1 MVKDIYPSN
10 TKFNRSLNFQKLG
23 KLISKNQE
31 NIYLNGLYGSSITF
45 FLIDLFSNV
54 KKPIFFITDNKEES
68 SYIYTDIVE
77 QLGENY
83 CSLLPSSFNKFST
96 KSINKDQVL
105 SRTKILEKIYSNEPR
120 VYVSNCEGIIEK
132 IPAKNVNTNYEILL
146 NKNDQVS
153 LYELNEKLFEIE
165 YTKEDF
171 VQSPGDFAIRGNILD
186 VFSYSNENPIR
197 IQFDDDKI
205 ERIRE
210 FNIDTQYS
218 INDIKKIKISPNI
231 NSKLLDKNESV
242 INIINNDCI
251 VVINSLELINEEFKK
266 LNPSNDLNYYNHKK
280 FNEEIKNKLTL
291 FLNNRTEKLFYDFKI
306 KPQPSFNKNFN
317 LLNDSLTDFFK
328 KGYKLNLLFST
339 FEQSERFKQILD
351 KYDREYEYKSI
362 IKPIYRGFINENEK
376 KLYFSDHEIF
386 NRFHKF
392 KLSKRFSKS
401 KRIKISEL
409 NKLEPGDYVTHI
421 DHCVGIF
428 KGLTKIEVN
437 GAKQEALKLNYGER
451 DPGYLS
457 VHLFHKISKYN
468 SKDGTKPR
476 IYKLGSGAW
485 DKLKNKAKLKV
496 KKLAFDLIKSYA
508 KRKISKGF
516 VYKKDSSIQN
526 ELEASFL
533 YVETEDQIKAN
544 KDVKMDMESSYPMDR
559 LICGDVGFGK
569 TEIAIRAAFKAVDNG
584 KQVIILVPTT
594 ILAFQHYKTFT
605 KRFEDFPISFDYL
618 NRFRSEKDKNKI
630 ISDINSGKLDII
642 IGTHQVVNDK
652 IKYPKLGLLIV
663 DEEQKFGVN
672 VKEKIRSLKENIDI
686 LTLTATP
693 IPRTLQYSLMSARD
707 LSIINTPPPN
717 RVPIQS
723 EVIRFDK
730 NLIRNSIEFEI
741 QRGGQVFFVHNRI
754 DNINEFGIWLQE
766 LVPFAKIG
774 VAHGRIDG
782 KKLEKIM
789 LEFINNEFDILLST
803 TIIESGLDVPNANT
817 IFINNA
823 QNFGLSDLHQM
834 RGRVGR
840 SNKNAFC
847 FFITPPISTITHDA
861 KKRITAINQYSDLG
875 SGFNI
880 SMKDLEIRGAGDILG
895 GEQSGFINDIGFE
908 TYQKILSEAVN
919 ELKNSEFKRLF
930 KDYRI
935 DESIKEETIIDSD
948 LEILFP
954 TTYIPSSVERLNL
967 YQKLSII
974 ENNEELEL
982 FKIRLIDR
990 FGYLPNETV
999 NLLESVKLK
1008 WIGKELGFRKIVL
1021 KNKKMLCYFIKDQK
1035 NHFFKQKTFVR
1046 IMQNIN
1052 KINDCKIKEL
1062 EKNGLINLYVVFYKI
1077 DSIEKALNSL
1087 NGL

>member
-132 IPAKNVNTNYEILL
+132 IPDKNGNTNYEILL

-153 LYELNEKLFEIE
+153 LYELNEKLFELE

-291 FLNNRTEKLFYDFKI
+291 FLNNRTENLFYDFKI

-421 DHCVGIF
+421 DHGVGIF

-437 GAKQEALKLNYGER
+437 GAKQEAIKLNYGER
-451 DPGYLS
+451 DTVYLS

-508 KRKISKGF
+508 KRKISEGF

-605 KRFEDFPISFDYL
+605 KRFKDFPISFDYL

-652 IKYPKLGLLIV
+652 IIYPKLGLLIV

-672 VKEKIRSLKENIDI
+672 VKEKIRSLKENIDV

-707 LSIINTPPPN
+707 LSIINSPPPN

-754 DNINEFGIWLQE
+754 DNINEFGIWLKE

-847 FFITPPISTITHDA
+847 FFITPPISTITNDA

-880 SMKDLEIRGAGDILG
+880 SMKDLEIRGAGDVLG

-930 KDYRI
+930 KDDRI

-1062 EKNGLINLYVVFYKI
+1062 EKNGLINLYVVFDKI

>member
-1 MVKDIYPSN
+1 MIKDIYPSN

-23 KLISKNQE
+23 KLISNNQE

-54 KKPIFFITDNKEES
+54 KKPIFFITESKEES

-96 KSINKDQVL
+96 KSVNKDLVL
-105 SRTKILEKIYSNEPR
+105 SRTKILEKIYSNEPSI
-120 VYVSNCEGIIEK
+120 YISNCEGIIEK
-132 IPAKNVNTNYEILL
+132 IPAKNGNTNYEILISE
-146 NKNDQVS
+146 NDQLS
-153 LYELNEKLFEIE
+153 LYELNEKLFELE

-171 VQSPGDFAIRGNILD
+171 VQSPGDFALRGNILD

-231 NSKLLDKNESV
+231 NSELLDKNDSV
-242 INIINNDCI
+242 INIINNDYI
-251 VVINSLELINEEFKK
+251 VVINSLELINEELKK
-266 LNPSNDLNYYNHKK
+266 LNPSNDLNYYNQKK

-291 FLNNRTEKLFYDFKI
+291 FLNKKTEKVFYDFKI

-328 KGYKLNLLFST
+328 KGYKLNLFFST

-351 KYDREYEYKSI
+351 KYEREYEYKSI
-362 IKPIYRGFINENEK
+362 IKPMYRGFINENEK

-421 DHCVGIF
+421 DHGVGIF

-437 GAKQEALKLNYGER
+437 GAKQEAIKLNYGER
-451 DPGYLS
+451 DTVYLS

-468 SKDGTKPR
+468 SKDGTRPR

-485 DKLKNKAKLKV
+485 EKLKNKAKLKV

-508 KRKISKGF
+508 KRKISEGF

-584 KQVIILVPTT
+584 KQVVILVPTT

-630 ISDINSGKLDII
+630 ISDINSGKLDIV

-672 VKEKIRSLKENIDI
+672 VKEKIRSLKENIDV

-723 EVIRFDK
+723 EVVRFDNK
-730 NLIRNSIEFEI
+730 LIRDSIQFEI

-754 DNINEFGIWLQE
+754 DNINEFGIWLQD
-766 LVPFAKIG
+766 LVPYAKIR
-774 VAHGRIDG
+774 VAHGRING

-847 FFITPPISTITHDA
+847 FFITPPISAINNDA
-861 KKRITAINQYSDLG
+861 KKRITAINQYSELG

-880 SMKDLEIRGAGDILG
+880 SMKDLEIRGSGDILG

-919 ELKNSEFKRLF
+919 ELKNTEFKRLF
-930 KDYRI
+930 KDDQI
-935 DESIKEETIIDSD
+935 DESTKEETIIDSD

-954 TTYIPSSVERLNL
+954 TTYIPSSIERLNL

-974 ENNEELEL
+974 ENNGELEL
-982 FKIRLIDR
+982 FKNQLIDR
-990 FGYLPNETV
+990 FGYLPIETV

-1021 KNKKMLCYFIKDQK
+1021 KNKKMLCYFIKDHK
-1035 NHFFKQKTFVR
+1035 NNFFKQKTFDR

-1052 KINDCKIKEL
+1052 KVNDCKIQQL
-1062 EKNGLINLYVVFYKI
+1062 EKNGLKNLYVVFEKI
-1077 DSIEKALNSL
+1077 DSIDKALIYL
-1087 NGL
+1087 NRL

>member
-132 IPAKNVNTNYEILL
+132 IPAKNSNTNYEILL

-153 LYELNEKLFEIE
+153 LYELNEKLFELE
-165 YTKEDF
+165 YSKEDF

-210 FNIDTQYS
+210 FNIDTQFS
-218 INDIKKIKISPNI
+218 KNDIKKIKISPNI
-231 NSKLLDKNESV
+231 NSKLLDKNDSV

-251 VVINSLELINEEFKK
+251 VVINALELINEEFKK

-306 KPQPSFNKNFN
+306 KPQPSFNKNFD

-328 KGYKLNLLFST
+328 KGYKLNLFFST

-351 KYDREYEYKSI
+351 KYEREYEYKSI

-421 DHCVGIF
+421 DHGVGIF

-437 GAKQEALKLNYGER
+437 GAKQEAIKLNYGER
-451 DPGYLS
+451 DTVYLS

-485 DKLKNKAKLKV
+485 DKLKNKAKIKV
-496 KKLAFDLIKSYA
+496 KKLAFNLIKSYA
-508 KRKISKGF
+508 KRKISEGF

-672 VKEKIRSLKENIDI
+672 VKEKIRSLKENIDV

-723 EVIRFDK
+723 EVIRFD
-730 NLIRNSIEFEI
+730 NHLIRNSIEFEI

-766 LVPFAKIG
+766 LVPYAKIG
-774 VAHGRIDG
+774 IAHGRIDG

-847 FFITPPISTITHDA
+847 FFITPPISTITNDA

-930 KDYRI
+930 KNDRI
-935 DESIKEETIIDSD
+935 DESTKEETIIDSD

-982 FKIRLIDR
+982 FKIQLIDR

-1062 EKNGLINLYVVFYKI
+1062 EKNGLINLYVVFDKI

>member
-132 IPAKNVNTNYEILL
+132 IPAKNGNTNYEILL

-266 LNPSNDLNYYNHKK
+266 LNPLNELNYYNHKK

-291 FLNNRTEKLFYDFKI
+291 FLNNRTENLFYDFKI

-421 DHCVGIF
+421 DHGVGIF

-437 GAKQEALKLNYGER
+437 GAKQEAIKLNYGER
-451 DPGYLS
+451 DTVYLS

-569 TEIAIRAAFKAVDNG
+569 REIAIRAAFKAVDNG

-847 FFITPPISTITHDA
+847 FFITPPISTITNDA

-930 KDYRI
+930 KDDRI
-935 DESIKEETIIDSD
+935 DESIKEEIIIDSD
-948 LEILFP
+948 IEILFP
-954 TTYIPSSVERLNL
+954 TTYIPSSIERLNL

-1062 EKNGLINLYVVFYKI
+1062 EKNGLINLYVVFDKI